1 LLVQQIGR
9 LTERSREL
17 VLYPKRTQD
26 SAMPHFLAIIATLRI
41 NKLPGINNA
50 Q

>member
-17 VLYPKRTQD
+17 VLYPKTYPRFGN
-26 SAMPHFLAIIATLRI
+26 AAFLAIVATLRI